1 MSFSF
6 LGNFDCLDKDPV
18 NDYGLLLEGSLVY
31 GHTSTIENK
40 NRILYSNKYIR
51 RCAMLAVNYTTMRN
65 KLKDY
70 CDLVTDQGETI
81 IVTRKADR
89 NVVVLSLEQYNA
101 MEKEIRNA
109 QYLAKLDRG
118 FRQLEAGQGQIH
130 ELIED

>member
-1 MSFSF
+1 MVCFWKAHLSMAI
-6 LGNFDCLDKDPV
+6 
-18 NDYGLLLEGSLVY
+18 
-31 GHTSTIENK
+31 HSTIENK

>member
-1 MSFSF
+1 
-6 LGNFDCLDKDPV
+6 
-18 NDYGLLLEGSLVY
+18 
-31 GHTSTIENK
+31 
-40 NRILYSNKYIR
+40 
-51 RCAMLAVNYTTMRN
+51 MLAVNYTTMRN

-101 MEKEIRNA
+101 MEKEIHNA

>member
-1 MSFSF
+1 MAI
-6 LGNFDCLDKDPV
+6 
-18 NDYGLLLEGSLVY
+18 
-31 GHTSTIENK
+31 HSTIENK

-51 RCAMLAVNYTTMRN
+51 RRAMLAVNYTTMRN

>member
-1 MSFSF
+1 
-6 LGNFDCLDKDPV
+6 
-18 NDYGLLLEGSLVY
+18 
-31 GHTSTIENK
+31 
-40 NRILYSNKYIR
+40 
-51 RCAMLAVNYTTMRN
+51 MLAVNYTTMRN

-109 QYLAKLDRG
+109 QYQAKLYRS